1 MDADLIGLFTLLV
14 GLELILGV
22 DNVLV
27 IAILVSRLPEEK
39 RNVTRNFGLILALVA
54 RVIMV
59 IGGLKLVQLKEPAFP
74 EWADWFQYSWRDLA
88 LLGGG
93 LFLIWKAVKE
103 IHATVELSHQKQ
115 NKSAKDTFFGVITQI
130 VILDIVF
137 SLDSVITAV
146 GLTENR
152 WVIIVAVLLSFT
164 VILFFAKPIG
174 DFILK
179 HVALKILALSF
190 LIVIGITIFMEGI
203 GKEVEKSLIYAP
215 IGFAMLIEILQMRH
229 SHNLSKNQVNPPNW
243 LGKYPVL
250 PIINK
255 ASPDQAL
262 AIAEALLEG
271 GVGIM
276 EITLRTD
283 DAKDSLLAVRRE
295 FPEFI
300 LGAGS
305 ILNSDQLEW
314 VSGEGMEFAVAP
326 GWSDKCWQKQSH

>member
-59 IGGLKLVQLKEPAFP
+59 IGGLKLVQLTEPAFP
-74 EWADWFQYSWRDLA
+74 GWADWFQYSWRDLA

-103 IHATVELSHQKQ
+103 IHATVELSHHKQ
-115 NKSAKDTFFGVITQI
+115 NSSAKDTFFGVITQI

-215 IGFAMLIEILQMRH
+215 MGFAMLIEILQMRH
-229 SHNLSKNQVNPPNW
+229 SHNLSK
-243 LGKYPVL
+243 K
-250 PIINK
+250 
-255 ASPDQAL
+255 
-262 AIAEALLEG
+262 
-271 GVGIM
+271 
-276 EITLRTD
+276 
-283 DAKDSLLAVRRE
+283 
-295 FPEFI
+295 
-300 LGAGS
+300 
-305 ILNSDQLEW
+305 
-314 VSGEGMEFAVAP
+314 SGE
-326 GWSDKCWQKQSH
+326 SS

>member
-1 MDADLIGLFTLLV
+1 MDADLIGLFALLV

-39 RNVTRNFGLILALVA
+39 RNITRNFGLILALIA
-54 RVIMV
+54 RIIMV
-59 IGGLKLVQLKEPAFP
+59 IGGLKLVQLTEPAFP
-74 EWADWFQYSWRDLA
+74 SAPGWFQYSWRDLA
-88 LLGGG
+88 LLAGG

-103 IHATVELSHQKQ
+103 IHATVELSDHE
-115 NKSAKDTFFGVITQI
+115 SDAKVKDSFVGVITQI

-190 LIVIGITIFMEGI
+190 LIVIGITIFMEGL

-215 IGFAMLIEILQMRH
+215 MGFAMLIEVLQMRH
-229 SHNLSKNQVNPPNW
+229 SHNLTK
-243 LGKYPVL
+243 K
-250 PIINK
+250 
-255 ASPDQAL
+255 
-262 AIAEALLEG
+262 
-271 GVGIM
+271 
-276 EITLRTD
+276 
-283 DAKDSLLAVRRE
+283 
-295 FPEFI
+295 
-300 LGAGS
+300 
-305 ILNSDQLEW
+305 
-314 VSGEGMEFAVAP
+314 SGET
-326 GWSDKCWQKQSH
+326 S

>member
-1 MDADLIGLFTLLV
+1 MDADLIGLFALLV

-39 RNVTRNFGLILALVA
+39 RNMTRNFGLILALVA
-54 RVIMV
+54 RVFMV
-59 IGGLKLVQLKEPAFP
+59 IGGLKLVQLTEPAFSDGP
-74 EWADWFQYSWRDLA
+74 DWFQYSWRDLA
-88 LLGGG
+88 LLAGG

-103 IHATVELSHQKQ
+103 IHATVELSDHES
-115 NKSAKDTFFGVITQI
+115 NAKVKDSFVGVITQI

-190 LIVIGITIFMEGI
+190 LIVIGITIFMEGL

-215 IGFAMLIEILQMRH
+215 MGFAMLIEVLQMRH
-229 SHNLSKNQVNPPNW
+229 SHNLTK
-243 LGKYPVL
+243 K
-250 PIINK
+250 
-255 ASPDQAL
+255 
-262 AIAEALLEG
+262 
-271 GVGIM
+271 
-276 EITLRTD
+276 
-283 DAKDSLLAVRRE
+283 
-295 FPEFI
+295 
-300 LGAGS
+300 
-305 ILNSDQLEW
+305 
-314 VSGEGMEFAVAP
+314 SGET
-326 GWSDKCWQKQSH
+326 S

>member
-1 MDADLIGLFTLLV
+1 MDADLIGLFALLV

-39 RNVTRNFGLILALVA
+39 RNMTRNFGLILALVA
-54 RVIMV
+54 RVFMV
-59 IGGLKLVQLKEPAFP
+59 IGGLKLVQLTEPAFP
-74 EWADWFQYSWRDLA
+74 DGPDWFQYSWRDLA
-88 LLGGG
+88 LLAGG

-103 IHATVELSHQKQ
+103 IHTTVELSDHETNAK
-115 NKSAKDTFFGVITQI
+115 AKDTFVGVISQI

-190 LIVIGITIFMEGI
+190 LIVIGITIFMEGL

-215 IGFAMLIEILQMRH
+215 MGFAMLIEVLQMRH
-229 SHNLSKNQVNPPNW
+229 SHNLTK
-243 LGKYPVL
+243 K
-250 PIINK
+250 
-255 ASPDQAL
+255 
-262 AIAEALLEG
+262 
-271 GVGIM
+271 
-276 EITLRTD
+276 
-283 DAKDSLLAVRRE
+283 
-295 FPEFI
+295 
-300 LGAGS
+300 
-305 ILNSDQLEW
+305 
-314 VSGEGMEFAVAP
+314 SGET
-326 GWSDKCWQKQSH
+326 S